1 MISIDLSAAHR
12 VLAPRLVLL
21 VGTQSS
27 AGVGNCIPVSN
38 VTSVSTAPEAVAVAV
53 YHEWQ
58 TAQNLLAASGFT
70 MSLPSASQLPLLWQ
84 LGAKYSGYA
93 NVAKSA
99 KMEEFHEQ
107 LDWGFSSYGPVL
119 IGAIAWFECVIER
132 RVTDLGDHYLVI
144 GVVTRVVAD
153 PEVYDPLGDSPHVP
167 EPVMQWTRNHFT
179 TPGPLLDLD
188 FYQKG

>member
-1 MISIDLSAAHR
+1 MIGIDLAAAHR
-12 VLAPRLVLL
+12 VLAPRLVLV
-21 VGTQSS
+21 VGTQSQ

-70 MSLPSASQLPLLWQ
+70 MSLPSAGQLPLLWQ

-93 NVAKSA
+93 NVSTIP

-107 LDWGFSSYGPVL
+107 LDWSFSPYGPVL

-132 RVTDLGDHYLVI
+132 RITDIGDHYLVI
-144 GVVTRVVAD
+144 GVMTRVVVN
-153 PEVYDPLGDSPHVP
+153 PEAYDPLGRPLQVP
-167 EPVMQWTRNHFT
+167 GPVMQWTRNHFT
-179 TPGPLLDLD
+179 TPGSQLTMD
-188 FYQKG
+188 FY